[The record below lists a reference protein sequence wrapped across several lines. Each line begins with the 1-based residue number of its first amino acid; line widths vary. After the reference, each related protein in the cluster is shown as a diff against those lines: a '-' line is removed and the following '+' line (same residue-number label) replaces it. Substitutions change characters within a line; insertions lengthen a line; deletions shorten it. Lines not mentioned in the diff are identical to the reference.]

1 MNSAFP
7 VAWILILL
15 LILIV
20 VGALA
25 AIIWRSWIA
34 GSVVLLVVL
43 LIAGL
48 YSMRAVPS
56 SPTGMGMNQ
65 ESATP
70 ASQQP
75 ELIDFLKTANIYP
88 STAEAAKFLALRV
101 CDDIHRSEPPI
112 SPNDI
117 HIVSAKNDR
126 TAEIISETF
135 RDEFPQAKVVADD
148 SHDGNPSQLMVVL
161 SVLNSGKCLNL
172 RATQNGKTLKEE
184 ACIQDAP
191 WVSSLDEYRD
201 KNAKGEW
208 VVGSSSMGEITLE
221 TAKQRA
227 REDAANKIIP
237 LIIAR
242 SPELGT
248 ADPNWLCI
256 RLQQELTHHRF
267 VKDEFLQIMRTP
279 VVGTTVYHAA
289 VLVDASSS
297 QLHSSILSE
306 FHHRNDHAHRFG
318 GGVVG
323 MGLVICLVYLF
334 LNRATRGY
342 FQMNL
347 RLAAFLVLVAGVLM
361 LMLIG

>member
-7 VAWILILL
+7 VAWIFILL

-48 YSMRAVPS
+48 YSVRAVPS

-75 ELIDFLKTANIYP
+75 ELSDFLKTANIYS
-88 STAEAAKFLALRV
+88 STTEAAKFLALRV
-101 CDDIHRSEPPI
+101 CDDIQSSKPPI
-112 SPNDI
+112 SANDI

-135 RDEFPQAKVVADD
+135 RDEFPQAKVIADD

-191 WVSSLDEYRD
+191 WVSNLGEYGD
-201 KNAKGEW
+201 KNSKGEW
-208 VVGSSSMGEITLE
+208 VVGSSSMEITVE

-227 REDAANKIIP
+227 REDAANKIVP

-248 ADPNWLCI
+248 ADPNWLRI
-256 RLQQELTHHRF
+256 RLQQDLTHHRF
-267 VKDEFLQIMRTP
+267 IKDEFLQTMNTP

-306 FHHRNDHAHRFG
+306 FHHRNDHVHRFSG
-318 GGVVG
+318 GIVG

-361 LMLIG
+361 LMMIG

>member
-7 VAWILILL
+7 VAWIFILL

-48 YSMRAVPS
+48 YSVRAVPS
-56 SPTGMGMNQ
+56 SPTGIQ

-70 ASQQP
+70 AVQQP
-75 ELIDFLKTANIYP
+75 ELTDFLKTANIYP

-101 CDDIHRSEPPI
+101 CDDIHGSQAPI
-112 SPNDI
+112 LANDI

-135 RDEFPQAKVVADD
+135 RDEFPQAKVVADNI
-148 SHDGNPSQLMVVL
+148 HDGNPSQLMVVL

-191 WVSSLDEYRD
+191 WVSNLDETKD
-201 KNAKGEW
+201 KNSKGEW

-248 ADPNWLCI
+248 ADPNWLRI

-267 VKDEFLQIMRTP
+267 IKDEFLQTMRTP

-306 FHHRNDHAHRFG
+306 FHHRNDRVHRFG
-318 GGVVG
+318 GGIVG

-361 LMLIG
+361 LMMIG